1 MDVKKWLAMQSDSA
15 TSVFHMGNYCHQW
28 KASTFH
34 TGKPSF
40 HIVMNGHCWLQIN
53 NDKKRRKLNAGDMV
67 FFFTNIPFYIMSS
80 EKTPVT
86 ELPAREML
94 SFAEKKEESTSLI
107 CGFLNAKLRSLELL
121 FALMPEFII
130 INTHCPAYNRLSS
143 LLQLLRMECIEVDDT
158 CEIKITRLT
167 DLLLVY
173 LLEEATKKQSLD
185 INLIKLS
192 DNARFLDL
200 ILTIH
205 ASPQN
210 SWSVESM
217 AEHVHMSRS
226 TFIRKTEELSGYTPN
241 EMLTRIRINVAQK
254 LIQRGCPIERIAADV
269 GYHSSVGF
277 YKAFRRTT
285 GLPPGQWSSQL
296 QRTIY

>member
-1 MDVKKWLAMQSDSA
+1 
-15 TSVFHMGNYCHQW
+15 
-28 KASTFH
+28 
-34 TGKPSF
+34 
-40 HIVMNGHCWLQIN
+40 
-53 NDKKRRKLNAGDMV
+53 MV
-67 FFFTNIPFYIMSS
+67 FFFTSIPFYITSS
-80 EKTPVT
+80 EKTPVS
-86 ELPAREML
+86 ELPVREMVSL
-94 SFAEKKEESTSLI
+94 TETTEDSTSLI
-107 CGFLNAKLRSLELL
+107 CGFLNPRQRSLELL

-130 INTHCPAYNRLSS
+130 INERCPAYDRLNS
-143 LLQLLRMECIEVDDT
+143 LLQLLRMECIDVDDK

-205 ASPQN
+205 NSPQK
-210 SWSVESM
+210 SWSVDSM
-217 AEHVHMSRS
+217 ALHVHMSRS

-254 LIQRGCPIERIAADV
+254 LIQRGCPIERISADV

-285 GLPPGQWSSQL
+285 GFPPGQWSSQL
-296 QRTIY
+296 